1 MKRVKVII
9 LPMLLVG
16 LLTGCSFS
24 DLFSFF
30 KKKSGSK
37 LETGER
43 IYSERILFDTSD
55 NSGSNASIK
64 LDYAGDK
71 DEVTSVKIGREELT
85 FAFSKK
91 VLTISGESLKKVG
104 AGEKTATV
112 QFKDGKKKSVDIFN
126 ATKFIK
132 TAQDFQGIGADK
144 KACEG
149 YYVLA
154 NDIDCS
160 SISNFEPIGQY
171 FEETDPT
178 NFYFHGILDGDG
190 FAIKNVNCSYS
201 DSPNGVSDQQYPSNY
216 DVYSGS
222 PKFTNEAHQAGDNV
236 GIFQVIGSSGVVR
249 NISFDNCKVHGR
261 TIVGVI
267 AGNVMGKVENV
278 LINSNCQA
286 KMDTHFYDD
295 DCNVGAAF
303 GIVAGSGNVKNIIS
317 LTSNVNVLGI
327 YEDYGPDYNGKSG
340 NGWDHPADA
349 SQEANWWRFA
359 GVSKRL
365 PNSETMLVDNNGKQ
379 SNGVYSVVGKCWG
392 QVQDSVGAAFKVTPY
407 GESQFDV
414 AFGHTHTAIN
424 KPTSGDSDLG
434 SIENCAVHSL
444 TELKNASTFS
454 SYNFNNSIWNFTD
467 GSFPTLK
474 QNIYRFELAK

>member
-1 MKRVKVII
+1 MKRFKTLI
-9 LPMLLVG
+9 LPMLL
-16 LLTGCSFS
+16 LASLTGCKSS
-24 DLFSFF
+24 SKLTW
-30 KKKSGSK
+30 KSGDK
-37 LETGER
+37 VF
-43 IYSERILFDTSD
+43 YDRILFDTSD
-55 NSGSNASIK
+55 ESAPNPNILLEGT
-64 LDYAGDK
+64 DK
-71 DEVTSVKIGREELT
+71 KTQVTSVKIGREELG
-85 FAFSKK
+85 FGFKGK
-91 VLTISGESLKKVG
+91 VLTLSAESLKKVG
-104 AGEKTATV
+104 PGEKTATV
-112 QFKDGKKKSVDIFN
+112 QFKDGKKTSVEIFS

-132 TAQDFQGIGADK
+132 TAADFQAIGDSK

-178 NFYFHGILDGDG
+178 NFYFHGILDGNG
-190 FAIKNVNCSYS
+190 YSIKNVTCSYS
-201 DSPNGVSDQQYPSNY
+201 DSPYGISDQQYPSNY

-222 PKFTNEAHQAGDNV
+222 PKFSNEAHQAGDNT

-249 NISFDNCKVHGR
+249 NVAFDNCKVHGR

-278 LINSNCQA
+278 LINSNCEA

-295 DCNVGAAF
+295 DCNTGAAF
-303 GIVAGSGNVKNIIS
+303 GIVAGSGNVNNIIS
-317 LTSNVNVLGI
+317 LTTRVSVLGI
-327 YEDYGPDYNGKSG
+327 YEDYGPDYAGKDG
-340 NGWDHPADA
+340 NNWDHPQGAPENA
-349 SQEANWWRFA
+349 ANWWRFA

-365 PNSETMLVDNNGKQ
+365 PDSETLITDNNGKQ

-392 QVQDSVGAAFKVTPY
+392 QVQNSVGAAFKVTPY

-424 KPTSGDSDLG
+424 KPTSGDSNLG
-434 SIENCAVHSL
+434 SIENCGVHSV
-444 TELKNASTFS
+444 TDLKKASTYTSYSFNS
-454 SYNFNNSIWNFTD
+454 SLWNFTD
-467 GSFPTLK
+467 GAFPSLK
-474 QNIYRFELAK
+474 QNIYRFDIAK

>member
-1 MKRVKVII
+1 MKRVKLIV
-9 LPMLLVG
+9 LPMLLTG
-16 LLTGCSFS
+16 LLAGCSFS
-24 DLFSFF
+24 DLFSIF
-30 KKKSGSK
+30 KKKSK
-37 LETGER
+37 LATGEK
-43 IYSERILFDTSD
+43 IYYERILFDTSD
-55 NSGSNASIK
+55 ESGKNASI
-64 LDYAGDK
+64 LLEGTSDK
-71 DEVTSVKIGREELT
+71 DSVTSVKIGREELT
-85 FAFSKK
+85 YAFSKK

-104 AGEKTATV
+104 PGEKSATV

-171 FEETDPT
+171 FSETDPT

-190 FAIKNVNCSYS
+190 YAIKNVTCSYS
-201 DSPNGVSDQQYPSNY
+201 DSPTGVSDQSYPSNY
-216 DVYSGS
+216 DVYSGN
-222 PKFTNEAHQAGDNV
+222 PKFTSEAHQAGDNV

-267 AGNVMGKVENV
+267 AGNVMGRVENV

-303 GIVAGSGNVKNIIS
+303 GIVAGSGNVINIIS
-317 LTSNVNVLGI
+317 LTTNVNVLGI
-327 YEDYGPDYNGKSG
+327 YEDYGPDYAGKAG
-340 NGWDHPADA
+340 NGWDHPASESDP
-349 SQEANWWRFA
+349 ANWWRFA

-365 PNSETMLVDNNGKQ
+365 PNSETLLVDNNGKH

-392 QVQDSVGAAFKVTPY
+392 KVENSLGAAFKVTPY
-407 GESQFDV
+407 QESSYDV

-424 KPTSGDSDLG
+424 KPTSGESDLG
-434 SIENCAVHSL
+434 FIENCDVYSIND
-444 TELKNASTFS
+444 LKNSSTIS
-454 SYNFNNSIWNFTD
+454 SYGFSNLIWNIQD
-467 GSFPTLK
+467 GSLPTLK